1 MMMAPH
7 AFLQICTA
15 SGRMPDA
22 YRKNKAGLIARREP
36 AGPAPGPAAPACGPA
51 GRNRLN
57 GHFAAAGAVA
67 AAAQKRFDSGCGTG

>member
-1 MMMAPH
+1 VIAPQ
-7 AFLQICTA
+7 AFLQICAA
-15 SGRMPDA
+15 SGRMPDGCP
-22 YRKNKAGLIARREP
+22 KNQAGVIARRGP

-57 GHFAAAGAVA
+57 RHFAAAGAVA